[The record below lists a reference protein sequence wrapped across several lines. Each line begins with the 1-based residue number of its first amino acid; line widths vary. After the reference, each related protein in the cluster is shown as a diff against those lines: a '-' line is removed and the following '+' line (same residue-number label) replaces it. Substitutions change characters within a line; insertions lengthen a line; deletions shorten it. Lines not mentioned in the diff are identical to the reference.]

1 MRTILF
7 LLSSFSILTSC
18 GPLVDRQEEI
28 ITGNYISYFNEA
40 PTCRAIAKPSGSNYT
55 YVISGYVFAIGHEK
69 EYIIAKRNPNPSC
82 DFKVDTSKTEY
93 FILQVDTLKSI
104 EKKQYGPLNS
114 YSFDS
119 IRQQLNIQNIK
130 FDLIYPRQ
138 PQVFA
143 N

>member
-1 MRTILF
+1 MRTTIIFIFIAFF
-7 LLSSFSILTSC
+7 LTRC
-18 GPLVDRQEEI
+18 GYLIDRQEEI

-40 PTCRAIAKPSGSNYT
+40 PTCRAIAKPTGSNYA
-55 YVISGYVFAIGHEK
+55 YVITGYIFAIGHEK
-69 EYIIAKRNPNPSC
+69 EYIIAKRNPNPNC

-104 EKKQYGPLNS
+104 EKKQYGPLDS
-114 YSFDS
+114 HSFDS

-130 FDLIYPRQ
+130 FDLVYPRQ